1 MLDRSMN
8 RRHALGLAAGTLV
21 GGVLLSACS
30 STSAASS
37 QSPTNLDLTIV
48 TSALTTKKDWPAIIP
63 SNLTVPAHGIVNV
76 RIFNFDD
83 GTAPL
88 TDQLANYAKVSG
100 VTGNQATTQPLTVD
114 NPNATGTGKTFT
126 AMAPADVAHTFTIL
140 KLNLNVPMPVTSV
153 VSFSFQA
160 PDAGTYTWQ
169 CMAPCG
175 TGTNN
180 MGGAMAANGYM
191 MGTLKV
197 I

>member
-1 MLDRSMN
+1 MLNRSMN
-8 RRHALGLAAGTLV
+8 RRNALGLAAGTLA
-21 GGVLLSACS
+21 GAVLLSAC

-37 QSPTNLDLTIV
+37 QPPTNLDLTIV

-63 SNLTVPAHGIVNV
+63 SNLTVPAHGMVNV
-76 RIFNFDD
+76 RIFNYDD

-88 TDQLANYAKVSG
+88 TDQLASYAKVSG
-100 VTGNQATTQPLTVD
+100 VTGNQASSQPLTVD
-114 NPNATGTGKTFT
+114 NPNATGTAKAFT
-126 AMAPADVAHTFTIL
+126 ALAPADVAHTFTIL

-175 TGTNN
+175 TGPNN
-180 MGGAMAANGYM
+180 MGGAMATNGYM

>member
-1 MLDRSMN
+1 MFDRSIN
-8 RRHALGLAAGTLV
+8 RRNVLGLAAGTL
-21 GGVLLSACS
+21 GGAILLSACS
-30 STSAASS
+30 STSASS
-37 QSPTNLDLTIV
+37 LPPTNLDLTIV
-48 TSALTTKKDWPAIIP
+48 TSALTKKKDWPAAIP
-63 SNLTVPAHGIVNV
+63 SELTVPAHGLVNV

-88 TDQLANYAKVSG
+88 TDQLTNYAKVSG
-100 VTGNQATTQPLTVD
+100 VTGNQASTAPLTVD
-114 NPNATGTGKTFT
+114 NPNAVGTAKTFSQL
-126 AMAPADVAHTFTIL
+126 APADVAHTFTIL

-153 VSFSFQA
+153 VSFSFTA

-175 TGTNN
+175 TGPNN
-180 MGGAMAANGYM
+180 MGGAMATQGYM